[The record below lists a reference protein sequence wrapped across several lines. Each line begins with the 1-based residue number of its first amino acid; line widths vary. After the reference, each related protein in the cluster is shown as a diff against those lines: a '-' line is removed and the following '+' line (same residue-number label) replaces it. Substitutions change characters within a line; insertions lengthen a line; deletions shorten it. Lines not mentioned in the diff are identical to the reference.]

1 MNFDQFTGLLGIDES
16 YKAPEAIMNILMEPG
31 ERRSRFMQDVIA
43 LDHDLSH
50 DTLQSYYEDEQALR
64 GNHKQDYTP
73 TSISRL
79 ASMLTGD
86 TSSTVSDPTAGTGSM
101 IIARWWDD
109 CLRSGSPFTY
119 KPSEH
124 LYVCQELS
132 DRAIPFLLLNLMMRG
147 MNAIVIHGDTLTMEH
162 VKGVLFIQNDRD
174 DPFHFSSLNVMPY
187 TDEVRTFLS
196 IHSWATDAE
205 RYRPHIESPLHVW
218 LPATPPADTTP
229 AAPPAPITDTTPIK
243 EGHYVQDAIID

>member
-1 MNFDQFTGLLGIDES
+1 MNFEAFTALLGIDES
-16 YKAPEAIMNILMEPG
+16 YKAPEALMSILLEGG
-31 ERRSRFMQDVIA
+31 ERRSRFLQDVIA

-50 DTLQSYYEDEQALR
+50 DTLQAYYEDEQALR

-73 TSISRL
+73 TSVSRL
-79 ASMLTGD
+79 ASMLTADASG
-86 TSSTVSDPTAGTGSM
+86 TVCDPTAGTGSM
-101 IIARWWDD
+101 VIARWWDD
-109 CLRSGSPFTY
+109 CLRSGSPFAYT
-119 KPSEH
+119 PSEH

-132 DRAIPFLLLNLMMRG
+132 DRAIPFLLANLMMRG
-147 MNAIVIHGDTLTMEH
+147 MNAIVIHGDTLTMSH
-162 VKGVLFIQNDRD
+162 VKGVLFVQNDYD
-174 DPFHFSSLNVMPY
+174 DAFHFSSLNVMPY

-229 AAPPAPITDTTPIK
+229 AAPSAPITDTTPLK